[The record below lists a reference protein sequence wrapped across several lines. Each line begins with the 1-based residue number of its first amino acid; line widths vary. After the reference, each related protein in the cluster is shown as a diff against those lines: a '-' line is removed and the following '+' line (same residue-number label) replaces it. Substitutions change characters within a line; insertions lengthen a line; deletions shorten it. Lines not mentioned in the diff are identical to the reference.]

1 MMLEFSFGMKQEA
14 DNIWQAMQGVFA
26 DGFSTADLSQPDSGV
41 TMIQTDVFGD
51 KVIEKLKLLA

>member
-1 MMLEFSFGMKQEA
+1 MKQEA